1 VRHSVH
7 IYIEIQV
14 EGKLLTIFDSK
25 KIRHSWRVLRTQ
37 SFTTECTNSEIKA
50 TRITVIMRD
59 PLHIV

>member
-14 EGKLLTIFDSK
+14 EGKLITVFDSK

-37 SFTTECTNSEIKA
+37 DFTTEYKNSEIKA
-50 TRITVIMRD
+50 TRVTVIMRD
-59 PLHIV
+59 QLHIV